1 MSIFSIGEF
10 LSTFAESAM
19 LFLLFETFLTRRR
32 EVYTMGF
39 ACCCDRCGIFIFAV
53 QPLFPLDAWKISL
66 AYSCLAC
73 SLHFYIR
80 APFR

>member
-32 EVYTMGF
+32 EVTRDGF
-39 ACCCDRCGIFIFAV
+39 
-53 QPLFPLDAWKISL
+53 
-66 AYSCLAC
+66 CL
-73 SLHFYIR
+73 LL
-80 APFR
+80 